1 MGDAFERGVDRL
13 SSDSKKWHLHPP
25 DVLPLGL
32 ADMDFP
38 SSDAVIQALVSRAR
52 HGVLGYPTDP
62 SELRDVIVDRMRTH
76 YSWQI
81 SQADILFLPC
91 VDVGLGLAC
100 YGMSSRG
107 RTIVICPPVYHHI
120 RDLPARTGMNAVE
133 VPLLRDRSG
142 EYALDIPRIG
152 DALAHGP
159 AVLVLCNPH
168 NPIGRVFTADEL
180 EDLAHLCLANDVLV
194 CSDEIHCDLVFDG
207 RRHIPLAA
215 LAPKLA
221 ARMVTLMSPSK
232 GFNLS
237 GLRFGFAVVQ
247 DPDLRLRV
255 QEAHRGLVAGGNV
268 MGYAAALAAYRDS
281 DDWLVAALSTLER
294 NRDALS
300 EYVRK
305 ELRPMSI
312 SPVEGTYL
320 AWLDCRRIRVPGDA
334 QTFFLNQ
341 ARVALSNGADFG
353 PGGDGFVRLNFA
365 CTPDT
370 LERALGR
377 MKEALARI

>member
-1 MGDAFERGVDRL
+1 MSDAFRRGVDRL
-13 SSDSKKWHLHPP
+13 SSDSKKWHLNPP

-62 SELRDVIVDRMRTH
+62 SELRDVIVDRMRTR

-81 SQADILFLPC
+81 SRADILFLPC
-91 VDVGLGLAC
+91 IDVGLSLAC
-100 YGMSSRG
+100 HGMSSRR
-107 RTIVICPPVYHHI
+107 RTLVICPPVYHSI
-120 RDLPARTGMNAVE
+120 RDLPGETGMEAIE
-133 VPLLRDRSG
+133 VPLLHDRS
-142 EYALDIPRIG
+142 EQYALDMPRLG
-152 DALAHGP
+152 EALAHGP
-159 AVLVLCNPH
+159 AILVLCNPH
-168 NPIGRVFTADEL
+168 NPVGRVFTVDEL
-180 EDLAHLCLANDVLV
+180 EDLARLCLANDVLV

-207 RRHIPLAA
+207 RRHVPLAA
-215 LAPKLA
+215 LEPELA

-237 GLRFGFAVVQ
+237 GLRFGFAIVQ
-247 DPDLRLRV
+247 DPDLRRQV

-281 DDWLVAALSTLER
+281 DEWLVAALSTLER

-300 EYVRK
+300 EYVRN
-305 ELRPMSI
+305 ELRPMTMC
-312 SPVEGTYL
+312 PVEGTYL
-320 AWLDCRRIRVPGDA
+320 AWLDCRRISVPGNA
-334 QTFFLNQ
+334 HAFFLNQ

-370 LERALGR
+370 LELALGR
-377 MKEALARI
+377 MKEALART